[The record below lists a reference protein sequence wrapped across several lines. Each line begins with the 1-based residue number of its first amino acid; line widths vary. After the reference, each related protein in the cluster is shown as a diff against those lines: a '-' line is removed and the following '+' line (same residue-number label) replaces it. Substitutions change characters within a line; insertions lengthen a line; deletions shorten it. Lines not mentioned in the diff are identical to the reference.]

1 MFRLLFWL
9 LLLANLVLLTLLPG
23 PLPGTATLEP
33 QRVLQQVQPE
43 RVTVLS
49 NPLTNDPALAAPKP
63 EPCVE
68 IGDFNA
74 TAAAKFES
82 RLAKLKLPTLPLKQQ
97 VQPPQ
102 ASLVFIPPQ
111 SDEAGANR
119 RLNQLRKLG
128 FNDVSVV
135 KEPLARRWGISVG
148 LFSSPELAA
157 AQLENLKKAGFAE
170 ARIED
175 YPINSARF
183 AYQLKGFAGEDKP
196 ELKALVSEFAGAAL
210 RSCKQPIN

>member
-1 MFRLLFWL
+1 MFRLLFWVL
-9 LLLANLVLLTLLPG
+9 LIFNLVLLTLLPG
-23 PLPGTATLEP
+23 PLPGTSSLEP

-43 RVTVLS
+43 RVTIVS

-63 EPCVE
+63 APGVE
-68 IGDFNA
+68 IGDFST

-82 RLAKLKLPTLPLKQQ
+82 RLAKLKLPTLPLKLQ

-111 SDEAGANR
+111 SDEASANR

-128 FNDVSVV
+128 FNDLSVV
-135 KEPLARRWGISVG
+135 REPPARRWGISVG
-148 LFSSPELAA
+148 LFSSAELAA
-157 AQLENLKKAGFAE
+157 AQLENLKKAGVAD

-175 YPINSARF
+175 YPVNSARY
-183 AYQLKGFAGEDKP
+183 AYQLKGFTSEDKP
-196 ELKALVSEFAGAAL
+196 ELKTVITEFAGTSL
-210 RSCKQPIN
+210 RSCKP